1 MNQRTDDTLEQSRA
15 GILSRLFPARI
26 DNTYQGSK
34 IALWILGLL
43 IAVRTMQSVMILVN
57 GYSIAQSADGI
68 PLETYPA
75 AAAQTI
81 VALFTSV
88 GGQSV
93 SNLSDMCRGVGSLSA
108 RRAID
113 VSSAFGDLRRRST
126 GWPCRPNRQSGSAS
140 GRNNESDAARAND
153 YWFRCCR
160 CGNVAPRR
168 LPDGFLLLACQMCFN
183 KLRSSGCS

>member
-1 MNQRTDDTLEQSRA
+1 MNQGNADTLEQSRA

-81 VALFTSV
+81 VALFT
-88 GGQSV
+88 
-93 SNLSDMCRGVGSLSA
+93 LSA
-108 RRAID
+108 VNRLVISLICVVVLVRYRRA
-113 VSSAFGDLRRRST
+113 VPLM
-126 GWPCRPNRQSGSAS
+126 
-140 GRNNESDAARAND
+140 
-153 YWFRCCR
+153 
-160 CGNVAPRR
+160 
-168 LPDGFLLLACQMCFN
+168 FLLLLVTYSAGQLVGRVIPIVRVGQPPAVVMN
-183 KLRSSGCS
+183 LTLLGLTIIGLVLSLWKRRSVRNPESSVKE